1 MEKSLLVRKLIKKIA
16 EEMKLK
22 SSNHYPSDADLYV
35 GFKFGDDQQTANEN
49 EYDEKTGKILHNTD
63 IATVSSY
70 LQQWDSGETG
80 YLENKSEMRDN
91 GVGLARIVMQ
101 QITPIK
107 S

>member
-1 MEKSLLVRKLIKKIA
+1 
-16 EEMKLK
+16 MKLK

-49 EYDEKTGKILHNTD
+49 EYDQKTGKILHNTD
-63 IATVSSY
+63 VATASSY
-70 LQQWDSGETG
+70 LQQWDADNVGYVEEDDVQRDSGG
-80 YLENKSEMRDN
+80 
-91 GVGLARIVMQ
+91 GIARIVMQ